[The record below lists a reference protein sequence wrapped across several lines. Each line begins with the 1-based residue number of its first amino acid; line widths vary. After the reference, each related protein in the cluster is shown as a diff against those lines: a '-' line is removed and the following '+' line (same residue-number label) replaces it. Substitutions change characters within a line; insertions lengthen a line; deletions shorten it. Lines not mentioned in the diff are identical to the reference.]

1 MFFFNLR
8 RKFFERTVEATT
20 TDMDSPFGLGHIC
33 DSLSGTDRA
42 KVQNF
47 TCGTPQVGIPQVGT
61 PQVGLFTAFLIFKPF
76 CMTL

>member
-1 MFFFNLR
+1 MRLDELDCRLVRFPMLRITVFFFNLR

-42 KVQNF
+42 KGQNF
-47 TCGTPQVGIPQVGT
+47 TCGTP
-61 PQVGLFTAFLIFKPF
+61 
-76 CMTL
+76 